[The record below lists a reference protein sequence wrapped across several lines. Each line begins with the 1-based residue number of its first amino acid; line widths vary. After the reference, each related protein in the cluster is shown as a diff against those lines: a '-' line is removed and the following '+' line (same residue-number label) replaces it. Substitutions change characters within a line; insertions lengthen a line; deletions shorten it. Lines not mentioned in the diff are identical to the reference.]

1 MRLDERGRPGLEQ
14 LEAIKQRILGLIEEM
29 KVAHPERL
37 RKAYN
42 EHYRQGQ
49 KIAWITMR
57 KYLNQLKNESKIREE
72 IISKGKKRTISLIR
86 ANF

>member
-1 MRLDERGRPGLEQ
+1 MRLDERGRPGLDQ
-14 LEAIKQRILGLIEEM
+14 LEGIKERIIGLIEELGM
-29 KVAHPERL
+29 AHPARL

-49 KIAWITMR
+49 KISWITMR
-57 KYLNQLKNESKIREE
+57 RYLDQLKAEGKIREE
-72 IISKGKKRTISLIR
+72 VITSGKKRTISVIR

>member
-1 MRLDERGRPGLEQ
+1 MRFEESGRPGLDQ
-14 LEAIKQRILGLIEEM
+14 LEPVKQRILGLIEEM

-42 EHYRQGQ
+42 EHYREGQ
-49 KIAWITMR
+49 KIAWITLR
-57 KYLNQLKNESKIREE
+57 KYLDQLKNEGKIREE
-72 IISKGKKRTISLIR
+72 ILSKGKKRTISLIR